1 MFCPQCG
8 ANQTEELKF
17 CNLCGANLQAVR
29 QVVATREMA
38 DDKFDWSKT
47 WVAEMFLSEAE
58 RKRRL
63 QETKT
68 IEHELEYK
76 RGITPE
82 VKRYNEIKAG
92 IITSSVGLGV
102 SIFLFFFMQGII
114 LSGQNPP
121 HDNEILSRIWIAGV
135 IPFLIGLALIVN
147 GLFVSKKIVEI
158 TRREMSRMPGAPD
171 APDALGGT
179 RLRTLNPADTAE
191 ISPASFSVTEDTTK
205 HLINSRPKQ

>member
-29 QVVATREMA
+29 QVVATRETA
-38 DDKFDWSKT
+38 TDDKFDWSKT

-63 QETKT
+63 QE
-68 IEHELEYK
+68 LESQS
-76 RGITPE
+76 GITPE
-82 VKRYNEIKAG
+82 VKRYKEIKAG
-92 IITSSVGLGV
+92 VIVSSVGLGAA
-102 SIFLFFFMQGII
+102 IFLYFLMQGII
-114 LSGQNPP
+114 ISGQNPP
-121 HDNEILSRIWIAGV
+121 SDAAILSRIWIAGV
-135 IPFLIGLALIVN
+135 IPFLIGIALIIN
-147 GLFVSKKIVEI
+147 GLFVSKKIVEV
-158 TRREMSRMPGAPD
+158 TRREMQGIR
-171 APDALGGT
+171 PDALGAGT
-179 RLRTLNPADTAE
+179 SPRALNSADTAE

>member
-17 CNLCGANLQAVR
+17 CNLCGANLHAVR
-29 QVVATREMA
+29 QAVATREA
-38 DDKFDWSKT
+38 TDDKFDWSKT

-58 RKRRL
+58 RKRRI
-63 QETKT
+63 QEHKT
-68 IEHELEYK
+68 LEHELEHQ
-76 RGITPE
+76 RGVTPE

-92 IITSSVGLGV
+92 IITASVGLGA
-102 SIFLFFFMQGII
+102 SIFLFFLMQGII

-121 HDNEILSRIWIAGV
+121 EEAEILSRIWIAGV
-135 IPFLIGLALIVN
+135 IPFLIGLAIIIN
-147 GLFVSKKIVEI
+147 GVFVSKKIVEV
-158 TRREMSRMPGAPD
+158 TRRGVPRM
-171 APDALGGT
+171 PDALGEET
-179 RLRTLNPADTAE
+179 RPRTLNSADTAE